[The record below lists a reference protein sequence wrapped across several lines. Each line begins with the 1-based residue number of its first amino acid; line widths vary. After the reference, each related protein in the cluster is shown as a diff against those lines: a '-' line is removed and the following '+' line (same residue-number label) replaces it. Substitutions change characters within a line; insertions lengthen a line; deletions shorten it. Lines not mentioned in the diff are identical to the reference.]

1 MFFMMKSLFSVMLS
15 LVVAVVGC
23 GKAVKKVESIEL
35 TPISVTCIASGA
47 KTKSGKLVDVYEVT
61 GSNVCAVFLI
71 ADGGKLSTSGF
82 HLLLNGNELLVQ
94 KKQLVNSVLAVDARI
109 PIPVFL
115 PGVTAADAKAKCSAG
130 GVIDLPGM
138 DEALAKTKSFMPNP

>member
-1 MFFMMKSLFSVMLS
+1 MMKFLCSAMLS
-15 LVVAVVGC
+15 LVVAVFGC

-35 TPISVTCIASGA
+35 TQISATCIASAA

-61 GSNVCAVFLI
+61 GPNVCAVVLI
-71 ADGGKLSTSGF
+71 ADGGKLSTSGY
-82 HLLLNGNELLVQ
+82 HLLLNGNEFLVP
-94 KKQLVNSVLAVDARI
+94 KKQLANSVLAVYAQI

-130 GVIDLPGM
+130 GVIDLPGI
-138 DEALAKTKSFMPNP
+138 DEALAKTKSFTP